1 MELNISLKTKED
13 IERFILIENIGI
25 MTAIKEGVISI
36 EEAENY
42 LYSPY
47 SVERIK
53 NLGINEDVV
62 KLVELGCE
70 LEDVESLIP
79 DKLNNSID
87 EISNKSIELLHSTA
101 KSILPLKKWID

>member
-1 MELNISLKTKED
+1 MELKVSLKTKGD
-13 IERFILIENIGI
+13 IERFILIANIGL

-53 NLGINEDVV
+53 HLDINMDVIRM
-62 KLVELGCE
+62 VELGCE

-87 EISNKSIELLHSTA
+87 EISNTSIELLRLIH
-101 KSILPLKKWID
+101 KPIPPLIKWID

>member
-1 MELNISLKTKED
+1 MKVNISLKTKDD
-13 IERFILIENIGI
+13 IERFILIANIGI

-53 NLGINEDVV
+53 NLGINIDVI

-87 EISNKSIELLHSTA
+87 EISNTSIELLRSLPKPA
-101 KSILPLKKWID
+101 LPLKKWID

>member
-1 MELNISLKTKED
+1 MELNVGLKTKAD
-13 IERFILIENIGI
+13 IERFILITNIGI
-25 MTAIKEGVISI
+25 MAAIKEGVISI

-47 SVERIK
+47 SVDRIK
-53 NLGINEDVV
+53 NLGINKDVV

-87 EISNKSIELLHSTA
+87 EISDASIELLRSVP
-101 KSILPLKKWID
+101 KPVLPLKKWID

>member
-1 MELNISLKTKED
+1 MELNVSIKTKDD
-13 IERFILIENIGI
+13 IERFILIANIG
-25 MTAIKEGVISI
+25 MMAAIKEGVISI

-47 SVERIK
+47 SVERVRS
-53 NLGINEDVV
+53 LGINEDVI

-87 EISNKSIELLHSTA
+87 EISIKSTELLRSVS
-101 KSILPLKKWID
+101 KSALPLKKWID